1 LKERKMVPKTAA
13 KKPKVARKASPKK
26 AVPLP
31 AYGAKLLRQAIPLLE
46 LTPEETTLL
55 WGIASRNE
63 TGARRKDK
71 EPRGAAASPPPEVKA
86 TPAATANSAA
96 GVQRENQLA
105 KTQNAED
112 LKRLERLRRARSK
125 AERESLHKKSGFT
138 TFVTRAPGSFEGGK
152 S

>member
-1 LKERKMVPKTAA
+1 MVPKTAA
-13 KKPKVARKASPKK
+13 KTPKVAKKASRKK

-86 TPAATANSAA
+86 ATATAA
-96 GVQRENQLA
+96 ADAQREKQLA

-112 LKRLERLRRARSK
+112 LKRLERLRKARSK
-125 AERESLHKKSGFT
+125 AERESVHKKSKLT
-138 TFVTRAPGSFEGGK
+138 TFVRRAPGSFEGGK

>member
-1 LKERKMVPKTAA
+1 MPKTAA
-13 KKPKVARKASPKK
+13 KKPKVARKASRKK
-26 AVPLP
+26 VVPLP
-31 AYGAKLLRQAIPLLE
+31 EYGAKLLRQAIPLLE
-46 LTPEETTLL
+46 LTPEETRL

-63 TGARRKDK
+63 TGARRNDK
-71 EPRGAAASPPPEVKA
+71 EQRGAAASPPPEVKA
-86 TPAATANSAA
+86 TPAATATSAA

-105 KTQNAED
+105 KTQNADE

-138 TFVTRAPGSFEGGK
+138 TFVRRAPGSFEGGK